1 MKRLMLTLMA
11 AAVLA
16 ACGGGGGGGGGA
28 VAPVAVVP
36 PTVTADTPKDEGEVK
51 LQEPTAPAPVPACSF
66 AYWGDSISAMTA
78 PRIGKGIQVQLHGV
92 VGGTAQAAQYALL
105 QDPLAARFVA
115 LEYGTNDSNGKVPY
129 EPAMRAM
136 LDRIKAVGRTP
147 VIVGLPNA
155 TVGEV
160 LYHATYNALAGQ
172 LAQQYGAL
180 FVDWASVPWQASDL
194 MPDGVH
200 PKDDYQQRLAD
211 AITRVITDAAP
222 ECAAQP

>member
-1 MKRLMLTLMA
+1 MKRLMLTLAVA
-11 AAVLA
+11 AALA
-16 ACGGGGGGGGGA
+16 ACGGGGGGGA
-28 VAPVAVVP
+28 PASFPVAGA
-36 PTVTADTPKDEGEVK
+36 TVTADTPKDGGEVK
-51 LQEPTAPAPVPACSF
+51 LEQPAPPAPVPSCSF

-78 PRIGKGIQVQLHGV
+78 PRIGKGIQVELHGV
-92 VGGTAQAAQYALL
+92 VGGTAQAAQFALL
-105 QDPLAARFVA
+105 QDPLAARFIA

-155 TVGEV
+155 TIGEAT
-160 LYHATYNALAGQ
+160 YHATYNALAGQ

-211 AITRVITDAAP
+211 RITQVITDAAP